1 VQGKKMKNAHI
12 DHYFDVIMDS
22 ELAGVKKPH
31 PEIFELAL
39 EKASVTA
46 DKSLMIG
53 DSLEADILG
62 AKEVGF
68 EVIHFNA
75 HGESAHEHC
84 TIVHSLAELKKFL

>member
-1 VQGKKMKNAHI
+1 MKNASI
-12 DHYFDVIMDS
+12 DHYFDVVMDS

-31 PEIFELAL
+31 PQIFELAL
-39 EKASVTA
+39 KKANVTA
-46 DKSLMIG
+46 ATSLMIG

-75 HGESAHEHC
+75 HGESVHEHC
-84 TIVHSLAELKKFL
+84 DMVRSLAELKKFL